1 MNHVYEMVLEDPE
14 FAGVIP
20 KIKQETL
27 PALVDEALHVLHC
40 GPEPTDKDTPFD
52 IYTDALMV
60 IAVLMQWL
68 VGYLCTHLMQLMTPE
83 ALAVH
88 CSSIPTA
95 YIQKYLKVQQH
106 FSLKDLVD
114 NQLKQLQRNSWLVS
128 GAYCMN
134 HCKVC
139 S

>member
-1 MNHVYEMVLEDPE
+1 MVLKDPE
-14 FAGVIP
+14 FTEVIA
-20 KIKQETL
+20 KIKVETI
-27 PALVDEALHVLHC
+27 PALVDEALLVLHR

-88 CSSIPTA
+88 CSSIPNA
-95 YIQKYLKVQQH
+95 YIQKYLKAQQH
-106 FSLKDLVD
+106 FSLIDLVD
-114 NQLKQLQRNSWLVS
+114 NQLVQLKRNGWLVHDN
-128 GAYCMN
+128 YCIS
-134 HCKVC
+134 HCE
-139 S
+139 